1 MIPILRQ
8 YEVAI
13 RPESRAESAIRSE
26 SRAEP
31 AARRA
36 RRVAVVVGALV
47 ALASIPFWATAQLS
61 QTTDPNDVKG
71 LMDVRKIK
79 VSGSNKP
86 RFLTTTFHRWRA
98 KRVWD
103 AGYTL
108 VYLDAKGD
116 DWFEFY
122 ALIYSDGRSMKGRLY
137 RHRRQKSDYV
147 VRKLS
152 AWKPNKK
159 KVVVKIPL
167 KHLNMPEKR
176 TVVRWYV
183 QTLMTGRDCPSVCI
197 DRAPDKG
204 ALDFLLPLPTPTP
217 TVSPSPTVTA
227 SPSPTATASPSPTAE
242 PSPSASP
249 SSSP

>member
-1 MIPILRQ
+1 MTPILRQ
-8 YEVAI
+8 YRVAI
-13 RPESRAESAIRSE
+13 RPE

-36 RRVAVVVGALV
+36 RRVAVVVCALV
-47 ALASIPFWATAQLS
+47 ALASISFWASAQVS

-71 LMDVRKIK
+71 LMDIRKIK
-79 VSGSNKP
+79 VSGSDKP

-137 RHRRQKSDYV
+137 RHRRKKADYIA
-147 VRKLS
+147 RRLS

-197 DRAPDKG
+197 DRAPDEG
-204 ALDFLLPLPTPTP
+204 ALDFLLPVPTPTPTP
-217 TVSPSPTVTA
+217 TVSPSPSA
-227 SPSPTATASPSPTAE
+227 SPTVSPAPTIE
-242 PSPSASP
+242 PSPSP
-249 SSSP
+249 ST